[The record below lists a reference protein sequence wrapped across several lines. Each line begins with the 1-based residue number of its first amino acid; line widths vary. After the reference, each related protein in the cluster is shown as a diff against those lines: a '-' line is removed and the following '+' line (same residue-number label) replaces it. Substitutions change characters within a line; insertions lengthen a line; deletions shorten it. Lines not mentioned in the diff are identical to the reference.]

1 MRISDWSSDVCS
13 SDLGADQLLAERG
26 LAESRAKAQAL
37 VMAGQVFVGE
47 RRIAKPGDMLPA
59 DAAIALRGQDHP
71 WVSRGGV
78 QLAPALDPFAIDPAG
93 LVCLA
98 LGASTGGFTAVLLTP
113 GAAAGSSLAGAHG
126 PTPRQ

>member
-1 MRISDWSSDVCS
+1 
-13 SDLGADQLLAERG
+13 
-26 LAESRAKAQAL
+26 
-37 VMAGQVFVGE
+37 MAGQVFVGE

-78 QLAPALDPFAIDPAG
+78 KLAHALDHFAIDPAG

-98 LGASTGGFTAVLLTP
+98 LGASTGGFTEVDRKSVVSGKGVSVSVGARGIRILTTKTKQKI
-113 GAAAGSSLAGAHG
+113 AKI
-126 PTPRQ
+126 